1 QPLRRR
7 PLSRRQVGPT
17 ALARLLESWS
27 MTAKIPLPADPP
39 GGWLVKAH
47 TRPTDI
53 DAQAWNALLN
63 DCAQPTPFMKH
74 EWLSALHDTGCASP
88 DTGWAPLFLT
98 LHAELPGPI
107 EAACALYLKS
117 HSYGEY
123 VFDWAWADAHQRAG
137 LPYYPKLLCASPFT
151 PVP

>member
-47 TRPTDI
+47 TRPADI
-53 DAQAWNALLN
+53 DAQAWNALLD

-74 EWLSALHDTGCASP
+74 EWLSALHETGCATP

-98 LHAELPGPI
+98 VHAPFSPPGRALSQAAATAATTEPTLGPI

-123 VFDWAWADAHQRAG
+123 VFDWA
-137 LPYYPKLLCASPFT
+137 
-151 PVP
+151 